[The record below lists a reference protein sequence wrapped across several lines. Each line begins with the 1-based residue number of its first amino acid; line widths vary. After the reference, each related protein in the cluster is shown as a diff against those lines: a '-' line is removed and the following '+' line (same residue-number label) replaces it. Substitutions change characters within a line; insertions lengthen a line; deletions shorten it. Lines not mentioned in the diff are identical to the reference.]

1 MDERHDAKGKVLRSQ
16 FETAAREIF
25 LELQTDPILS
35 VRRVRQQ
42 QARAGAPDAIVI

>member
-25 LELQTDPILS
+25 LELQTNPILS
-35 VRRVRQQ
+35 ERRVRQQ
-42 QARAGAPDAIVI
+42 QARA